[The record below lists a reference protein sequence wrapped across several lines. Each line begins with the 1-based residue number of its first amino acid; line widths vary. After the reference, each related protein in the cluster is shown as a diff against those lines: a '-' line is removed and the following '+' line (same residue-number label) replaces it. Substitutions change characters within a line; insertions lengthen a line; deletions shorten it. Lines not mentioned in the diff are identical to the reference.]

1 MNSNPSARGAWLLT
15 AIARFPRSRLSL
27 PAWARAYRRN
37 DLQGD
42 LVAGLV
48 TAILL
53 VPQGMAFALLAGLPP
68 QVGLYASIVPPLVY
82 AWLGTSRTLAVGP
95 VSVAAIM
102 VATALAQHAT
112 PETYLANALALALM
126 SGAVLLLMGWLRL
139 GVLVSLLSHPV
150 LSGFTSAAAVVI
162 IASQLPQLT
171 GLSLGD
177 FAGLAASWQFSVQP
191 AVLILGALSVVAL
204 LLMGRPLEWA
214 LGRAGL
220 KAEHAR
226 LVGRAGPLAVLL
238 LATALALLPGWR
250 SLIPVVGAIPAGL
263 PSMDAGFLAEV
274 AWSGLMP
281 SAVLIALVGYVES
294 IAIAKSLAHRRR
306 ESIDPNRELLALG
319 AANVSAAFS
328 GGMPVAGGFSRTM
341 VNFNAGARTQMAG
354 LITALLV
361 GLVALTLTG
370 VLQYVPKAALA
381 AIIIVA
387 VARLIDLAA
396 LRQAWRYDRLDAAVI
411 VATFAAVLAL
421 GIEEGL
427 MAGIGASLV
436 LYVWRSREPH
446 VAVVGRMPGSE
457 QFRNVVRHRVETAPD
472 VLLVRI
478 DENLNFAN
486 AEYLEEHLAKLVND
500 QPDVRHLVLIGSS
513 VNHIDTSALSVLEN
527 MIDALGV
534 TEVTLHLAEI
544 KGPVR
549 DRLERSALRDRLGAG
564 RIFAS
569 THEAVATLS
578 AKGPETAAPARACQ
592 ARAA

>member
-1 MNSNPSARGAWLLT
+1 MHSLLTTLGTRFASARDSVSL
-15 AIARFPRSRLSL
+15 PL
-27 PAWARAYRRN
+27 PAWLRGYRRE
-37 DLQGD
+37 DLHGD
-42 LVAGLV
+42 GVAGLV

-68 QVGLYASIVPPLVY
+68 QVGLYASILPPLIY

-102 VATALAQHAT
+102 VATALGQHAT
-112 PETYLANALALALM
+112 PETYLANALALALL
-126 SGAVLLLMGWLRL
+126 SGGVLLLMGWLRL

-171 GLSLGD
+171 GLSLGA
-177 FAGLAASWQFSVQP
+177 FAGLASPWQFSVQP
-191 AVLILGALSVVAL
+191 AVLALGALSVAAL
-204 LLMGRPLEWA
+204 LLLGRPLEWA
-214 LGRAGL
+214 LIRTGMAPER
-220 KAEHAR
+220 AR
-226 LVGRAGPLAVLL
+226 LLGRGGPLAVVL
-238 LATALALLPGWR
+238 LATGLALVPGIQP
-250 SLIPVVGAIPAGL
+250 LIPVVGAIPAGL
-263 PSMDAGFLAEV
+263 PSLDAGFLAGV
-274 AWSGLMP
+274 AWSGLLP

-306 ESIDPNRELLALG
+306 EAIDANRELLALG
-319 AANVSAAFS
+319 AANLGAAFS

-396 LRQAWRYDRLDAAVI
+396 LKEAWRYDRLDAAVI
-411 VATFAAVLAL
+411 LATFAGVLLL
-421 GIEEGL
+421 GIEHGL
-427 MAGIGASLV
+427 LAGMGASLV

-446 VAVVGRMPGSE
+446 IAVLGRVPGSE
-457 QFRNVVRHRVETAPD
+457 QFRNVVRHRVETAD
-472 VLLVRI
+472 EVLLARV

-486 AEYLEEHLAKLVND
+486 AEFLEARLADLARER
-500 QPDVRHLVLIGSS
+500 PELRHLVLIGSG
-513 VNHIDTSALSVLEN
+513 VNHIDTSALSALEKL
-527 MIDALGV
+527 IVALGQAG
-534 TEVTLHLAEI
+534 VTLHLAEI

-549 DRLERSALRDRLGAG
+549 DSLERSALPGLLAPG

-569 THEAVATLS
+569 PHEALTELVGPAGAACPAS
-578 AKGPETAAPARACQ
+578 AL